1 MDFDA
6 TVFGSGLGLGLL
18 LALIGWI
25 NSLRKSLSA
34 RKEMETL
41 KTHLQTQMSI
51 NAKGYDELRKEAD
64 RLKKENEN
72 LRISVSTL
80 SNKPGRAEM
89 KTLQIWDKAI
99 RIMTVTSPGFASTW
113 EMAVNEARKD
123 MEETDTGVKALVRK
137 VFPLLPQE
145 LSRSSESETNVN

>member
-6 TVFGSGLGLGLL
+6 TMFGSGLGIGLL
-18 LALIGWI
+18 VALLGWM
-25 NSLRKSLSA
+25 NSLRTGSSM

-51 NAKGYDELRKEAD
+51 NAKGYEEIKKEVERLR
-64 RLKKENEN
+64 KENEN

-80 SNKPGRAEM
+80 SNKPGRAEL

-113 EMAVNEARKD
+113 EMAINEAKKD
-123 MEETDTGVKALVRK
+123 VEDTDTGMKALVRK
-137 VFPLLPQE
+137 VFPLSPHE
-145 LSRSSESETNVN
+145 LTGTANSE

>member
-6 TVFGSGLGLGLL
+6 TVFGSGLGFGLL
-18 LALIGWI
+18 VALLGWI
-25 NSLRKSLSA
+25 NSFRKSSSA

-51 NAKGYDELRKEAD
+51 NAKGYDELRKEVD

-99 RIMTVTSPGFASTW
+99 RMMTVTSPGFASTW

-123 MEETDTGVKALVRK
+123 VEDTDTGIKPLVRR
-137 VFPLLPQE
+137 VFPLLPQK
-145 LSRSSESETNVN
+145 LSQSAENETNLN

>member
-6 TVFGSGLGLGLL
+6 TIFGSGLGVGLL
-18 LALIGWI
+18 VALFGWV
-25 NSLRKSLSA
+25 NSLRTGSST
-34 RKEMETL
+34 RKELETL

-51 NAKGYDELRKEAD
+51 NAKGYDELRKEVE

-113 EMAVNEARKD
+113 EMAVNEAKKD
-123 MEETDTGVKALVRK
+123 IEDTDTGMKALVRR

-145 LSRSSESETNVN
+145 LAGTTNTESQ